1 MGIMFTKLF
10 SSLFGNKEARILVL
24 GLDNAGKTTIL
35 YRLQMGE
42 VVSTIPSSFLSLLFN
57 LSRAGAALIDLRI
70 DSYALFDAAIGF
82 NVETVQ
88 HNNIKFQ
95 VWDLGMETRLKD
107 CAKLMFILSVL
118 VLKVGYSGQTS
129 ISVDTRPVSVSYLEL
144 SFNSLSES
152 EDQIIEVFRKGE
164 GDVKGKIL
172 ETEGSNDIIAIKESR
187 EQNQFYSKKAFHCQ
201 IFSATGF
208 SGFFDCCRPY
218 WRCYFPNTQAI
229 VYVVDSS
236 DTDRLVIAKD
246 EFHAILEE
254 EELKG
259 AVVLVFANKQDLPG
273 AVDDAA
279 VTEALEL
286 HKIKNR
292 QWAIFKAS
300 AIKGEGL
307 FEGLDW

>member
-1 MGIMFTKLF
+1 MGIVFTRLF
-10 SSLFGNKEARILVL
+10 SSMFGNREARILVL

-42 VVSTIPSSFLSLLFN
+42 VVSTIPSYVYFETCELISLYML
-57 LSRAGAALIDLRI
+57 
-70 DSYALFDAAIGF
+70 DAAIGF

-88 HNNIKFQ
+88 YNNIKFQ
-95 VWDLGMETRLKD
+95 VWDLG
-107 CAKLMFILSVL
+107 
-118 VLKVGYSGQTS
+118 GQTS
-129 ISVDTRPVSVSYLEL
+129 I
-144 SFNSLSES
+144 
-152 EDQIIEVFRKGE
+152 
-164 GDVKGKIL
+164 
-172 ETEGSNDIIAIKESR
+172 
-187 EQNQFYSKKAFHCQ
+187 
-201 IFSATGF
+201 
-208 SGFFDCCRPY
+208 RPY

-229 VYVVDSS
+229 IYVVDSS

-259 AVVLVFANKQDLPG
+259 AVVLIYANKQDLPG
-273 AVDDAA
+273 ALDDAA

-292 QWAIFKAS
+292 QWSIFKTS

-307 FEGLDW
+307 FEGLDWLSNTLKSGGG